1 MFLTYEKNIY
11 TYILTATLILH
22 GDYTSLRTPTPHSLK
37 KRDGGTKWS
46 ISTEDW
52 TNPHG
57 PIMSLEEHTAEVM
70 IVGGIQGDSGG
81 FTGNKPPS
89 VESCCWIKV

>member
-1 MFLTYEKNIY
+1 MKNIY

-22 GDYTSLRTPTPHSLK
+22 GDYTRLPTPTPHSQEA
-37 KRDGGTKWS
+37 GTEWS

-70 IVGGIQGDSGG
+70 MWEGSRDGR
-81 FTGNKPPS
+81 
-89 VESCCWIKV
+89 

>member
-70 IVGGIQGDSGG
+70 MWEGSRDGR
-81 FTGNKPPS
+81 
-89 VESCCWIKV
+89 

>member
-1 MFLTYEKNIY
+1 MFPCFSHLTSAWRLYPF
-11 TYILTATLILH
+11 T
-22 GDYTSLRTPTPHSLK
+22 TPTLHSQEAAK
-37 KRDGGTKWS
+37 QDGWS

-70 IVGGIQGDSGG
+70 MWEGSREIVVVSRGTNHHQLSHAVG
-81 FTGNKPPS
+81 
-89 VESCCWIKV
+89 